1 MIDPVT
7 GLATDLAHVI
17 QLSVAPV
24 FLLVAIFSFLNVVTQ
39 RLGRVIDRART
50 LEQAISCPGEG
61 EEIDLVRQELA
72 DQGRRMTYANWAIN
86 LASISAF
93 LIALVVAVLFLGN
106 LLAVNVDFWAAL
118 LFILSMLGIIGGLVS
133 FLFEVSIATGTIH
146 IRNELIAKKDDSAKN

>member
-50 LEQAISCPGEG
+50 LEQAISCPDEG
-61 EEIDLVRQELA
+61 EDIELARQELA

-93 LIALVVAVLFLGN
+93 LISLVVAVLFLGN
-106 LLAVNVDFWAAL
+106 LLAVNVDFWAAF

-146 IRNELIAKKDDSAKN
+146 IRNELIAKKDDGAKN

>member
-50 LEQAISCPGEG
+50 LEQFITVPQEG
-61 EEIDLVRQELA
+61 EDIDLARQELE
-72 DQGRRMTYANWAIN
+72 DQGRRMSYANWAIN

-93 LIALVVAVLFLGN
+93 LISLVVAVLFLGN
-106 LLAVNVDFWAAL
+106 LLAINVDFWAAF

-146 IRNELIAKKDDSAKN
+146 IRNELIAKKDDSVQN